1 MRTQTTTNESTEMY
15 LKTLAELGACEA
27 PVAVA
32 QVAERLEVSTVSAN
46 EMMQRLDAQGLV
58 TRQRYKGIELTDEGR
73 AIAHSV
79 TRRQR
84 LWECFLADH
93 LGLNWASVYELSCR
107 LEHATS
113 NVLAEA
119 LANFLDHP
127 QTCPHGLPIP
137 QANGDMHSPENLT
150 LAQLGIGRTV
160 RISAISPTET
170 NIYVHLQERGL
181 LPGTVVKIS
190 AIAPLQGPLT
200 LVLGD
205 GAVEPVILGQSVA
218 ELVLV
223 TPFSAET
230 KPIAPVST
238 TLDRLK
244 PGQTATIT
252 HVGGQGSIRQRYM
265 EMGLIKDTEI
275 KTERVAPLGD
285 PIEYRVK
292 GYRLSLRRKDARNI
306 QITTTAA

>member
-32 QVAERLEVSTVSAN
+32 QIAERLEVSTVSAN

-58 TRQRYKGIELTDEGR
+58 ARQRYKGIELTDDGR
-73 AIAHSV
+73 AIARSV

-119 LANFLDHP
+119 LANYLDHP
-127 QTCPHGLPIP
+127 ETCPHGLPIP
-137 QANGDMHSPENLT
+137 QMSGQLEEPEGMP
-150 LAQLGIGRTV
+150 LAQLGIGRIA
-160 RISAISPTET
+160 RISAITPTET
-170 NIYVHLQERGL
+170 HIYVYLQERGL
-181 LPGTVVKIS
+181 LPGTTVKITG
-190 AIAPLQGPLT
+190 IAPLDGPLT
-200 LVLGD
+200 LLIDESDTVM
-205 GAVEPVILGQSVA
+205 LGQNVA
-218 ELVLV
+218 QLVLV
-223 TPFSAET
+223 VPFSAESEPVA
-230 KPIAPVST
+230 PIET
-238 TLDRLK
+238 TLDRLR
-244 PGQTATIT
+244 PGHTGTIR
-252 HVGGQGSIRQRYM
+252 HVGGNGALRQRYL
-265 EMGLIKDTEI
+265 EMGLTVGAEI

-285 PIEYRVK
+285 PIEYRIK
-292 GYRLSLRRKDARNI
+292 GYRLSLRRKDARNV
-306 QITTTAA
+306 QITTAS

>member
-32 QVAERLEVSTVSAN
+32 QIAERLEVSTVSAN

-58 TRQRYKGIELTDEGR
+58 ARQRYKGIELTDDGR
-73 AIAHSV
+73 AIARSV

-119 LANFLDHP
+119 LANYLDHP
-127 QTCPHGLPIP
+127 ETCPHGLPIP
-137 QANGDMHSPENLT
+137 EMSGKLEDADGIP
-150 LAQLGIGRTV
+150 LAKLGIGRIA
-160 RISAISPTET
+160 RISAITPTET
-170 NIYVHLQERGL
+170 HIYVYLQERGL
-181 LPGTVVKIS
+181 LPGTTVKITG
-190 AIAPLQGPLT
+190 IAPLDGPLT
-200 LVLGD
+200 LLVD
-205 GAVEPVILGQSVA
+205 ESDTFMLGQNVA
-218 ELVLV
+218 QLVLV
-223 TPFSAET
+223 VPFSAESEPVA
-230 KPIAPVST
+230 PIET
-238 TLDRLK
+238 TLDRLR
-244 PGQTATIT
+244 PGHTGTIR
-252 HVGGQGSIRQRYM
+252 HVGGNGALRQRYL
-265 EMGLIKDTEI
+265 EMGLTVGAEI

-285 PIEYRVK
+285 PIEYRIK
-292 GYRLSLRRKDARNI
+292 GYRLSLRRKDARNV
-306 QITTTAA
+306 QITTAS